1 MQQQGYR
8 AEGIEGKF
16 RGKDQER
23 IPNLHHGE
31 LTALESVFG
40 DKTFDLI
47 VARGVF
53 SFSSQMD
60 YKYGANAMLV
70 WLYSTP
76 EEREKISISLQKTF
90 DQMLKSAYNHLTP
103 RGFLILVEDIVSED
117 SIGFSKETAVEIGYI
132 VEKLERQE
140 AIFKKPNTN
149 GQ

>member
-1 MQQQGYR
+1 
-8 AEGIEGKF
+8 
-16 RGKDQER
+16 
-23 IPNLHHGE
+23 
-31 LTALESVFG
+31 
-40 DKTFDLI
+40 
-47 VARGVF
+47 
-53 SFSSQMD
+53 MD